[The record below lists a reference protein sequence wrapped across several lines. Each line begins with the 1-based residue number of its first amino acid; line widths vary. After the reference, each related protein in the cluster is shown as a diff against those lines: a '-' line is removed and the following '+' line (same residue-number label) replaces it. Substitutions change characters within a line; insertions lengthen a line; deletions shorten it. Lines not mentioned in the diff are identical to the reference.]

1 MQEFKSICLEDKA
14 LFNRY
19 FESINYRIC
28 DFSFANLFC
37 WQPQYQTSYAIIDNF
52 LVIQFTCDDGLPCYM
67 MPVGE
72 GNMRELLLKLIHY
85 SKNKNERFRIHAITI
100 EMFELLNS
108 ALPTTFLF
116 KPLRDYFEYIYLS
129 SDLIELK
136 GKKYQQK
143 RNHIN
148 RFKIQYPSFVYQSMS
163 LVHISACKELYEK
176 WMKQHLEKNPDSAIQ
191 GEKQAVFRAL
201 DNFLELELEGGC
213 LFVDGVL
220 VAFTMGQAVTQ
231 DTFVVY
237 IEKALNNYQGAYQ
250 VINNQFLLH
259 EASKYTFVN
268 REEDLGIPALRQAK
282 MSYHPYKFLER
293 GSVCLK

>member
-1 MQEFKSICLEDKA
+1 MQPFKAISIVDKEEIN
-14 LFNRY
+14 FY
-19 FESINYRIC
+19 FSSINYRNC

-52 LVIQFTCDDGLPCYM
+52 LVIQFICDDGLPCYM

-85 SKNKNERFRIHAITI
+85 SKNKNERFRIHAITV
-100 EMFELLNS
+100 EMFELLNQ

-129 SDLIELK
+129 SDLIALK
-136 GKKYQQK
+136 GKRYQQK

-148 RFKIQYPSFVYQSMS
+148 RFKRQYPSFVYQSMS
-163 LVHISACKELYEK
+163 LVHISDCKELYEK
-176 WMKQHLEKNPDSAIQ
+176 WMKQHVEKNPDSAIQ
-191 GEKQAVFRAL
+191 GEKLAVFRAL
-201 DNFLELELEGGC
+201 DNFIDLELKGGC
-213 LFVDGVL
+213 LLVDGEM

>member
-1 MQEFKSICLEDKA
+1 MQAFKAINIDDKGEI
-14 LFNRY
+14 NSY
-19 FESINYRIC
+19 FSSINYRNC

-52 LVIQFTCDDGLPCYM
+52 LVIQFNCDDGFPCYM
-67 MPVGE
+67 MPVGK
-72 GNMRELLLKLIHY
+72 GNMTELLLKLIHY
-85 SKNKNERFRIHAITI
+85 SKKKNERFRIHAITA
-100 EMFELLNS
+100 EMFELLDQ
-108 ALPTTFLF
+108 ALPATFLF

-129 SDLIELK
+129 SDLIALK

-148 RFKIQYPSFVYQSMS
+148 RFKNLYPLFEYQSMS
-163 LVHISACKELYEK
+163 LIHIYDCKELYEK
-176 WMKQHLEKNPDSAIQ
+176 WMKQHLEKNPDSDIQ

-201 DNFLELELEGGC
+201 DNFIELELKGGC
-213 LFVDGVL
+213 LLVDGKMA
-220 VAFTMGQAVTQ
+220 AFTLGQAVTP